1 MSSKLLAFLGLNDSG
16 DVVVESHRKRRTDY
30 MKKIQ
35 RLVVPE
41 DEAGEAEPAPEN
53 IVTAPSDENPEQ
65 PAAAA
70 EPEPVSQSDA
80 PEENE
85 PFVPEPPRPRDL
97 RRSGA
102 KKPKEKGSFMG
113 RFLHV
118 GDSLRRPGESDKALI
133 LVKSGV
139 LELVEDLE
147 DALVKGQSVLID
159 FERED
164 RKNMEAADLYF
175 SMEGHP
181 DLPAVKWL
189 AKVCRDE
196 DAKEYIRSHYESA
209 GDMETFDYI
218 FVDDGYKKRPKNF
231 RKRSKF

>member
-1 MSSKLLAFLGLNDSG
+1 MSKFRAFFGLNDG
-16 DVVVESHRKRRTDY
+16 EDAAQSHRKRRTDY

-70 EPEPVSQSDA
+70 EPASEAASESVSQADA

-147 DALVKGQSVLID
+147 DALVNGQNVLID

-164 RKNMEAADLYF
+164 RKNMEAAATKLVNFVRLHKGAFYTVTRT
-175 SMEGHP
+175 SM
-181 DLPAVKWL
+181 LL
-189 AKVCRDE
+189 TLNRDVV
-196 DAKEYIRSHYESA
+196 
-209 GDMETFDYI
+209 MEW
-218 FVDDGYKKRPKNF
+218 RPGGVEE
-231 RKRSKF
+231 